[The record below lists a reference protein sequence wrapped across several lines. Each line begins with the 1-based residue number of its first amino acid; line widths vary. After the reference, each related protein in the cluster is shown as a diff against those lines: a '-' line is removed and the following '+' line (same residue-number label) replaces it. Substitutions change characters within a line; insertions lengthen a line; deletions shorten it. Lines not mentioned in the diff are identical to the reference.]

1 VSWKDLII
9 LCVGIIGIIAFLYGS
24 NYYDA
29 VVGWSGIFLFIGAIA
44 AEIVLKAYDAL
55 GKKKGNV

>member
-1 VSWKDLII
+1 VSWKDLVI

-24 NYYDA
+24 NYYDD
-29 VVGWSGIFLFIGAIA
+29 VVGWSGIFLFVGAIV
-44 AEIVLKAYDAL
+44 AEIVLKIYDAL